1 MMNPL
6 KKMDTAAMK
15 PAQKSAVK
23 KLSPDQKKLDK
34 NKSGDLDSQDFEM
47 LRSSNKIKSSGLR
60 AMGGST
66 MKSEKS
72 TPLSV
77 SLDKDTT
84 EFYKKVG
91 GAALSSIGSY
101 MMSRAKATSPS
112 GKTKK
117 EKEKKAGMTL
127 ADKAASNQGRT
138 EGSGSATANQNAGQ
152 TFQDLQKK
160 ETGPTEAEAKKAAAG
175 GDRFSKAY
183 EIAKKK
189 YPKAYGK
196 MTLAEYTAEAKKQ
209 IANRK
214 ETGKYIGGTKK
225 LTEAEK
231 KAAEQKKLKEAAEQ
245 KKLKEEKEAA
255 DNSDKIVKEAQLE
268 KAKKEAEKAAAEK
281 IRLAKAEEYN
291 KKNLKPRS
299 RSRRKVKVDV
309 VKDKKTG
316 ARLKTKTRTR
326 KDGTVKTKVKET
338 RIIGG
343 VASKTRKVEDA
354 KKGKRKKDRNKNR
367 SRVSVGSSPG

>member
-1 MMNPL
+1 MKGKSPLTKALVGKQGKLPENLKAAIKAAPGPSPATMVSPL
-6 KKMDTAAMK
+6 KEGDVKDWTEYQKTLKAARAAGMS
-15 PAQKSAVK
+15 QFDYNK
-23 KLSPDQKKLDK
+23 KL
-34 NKSGDLDSQDFEM
+34 
-47 LRSSNKIKSSGLR
+47 
-60 AMGGST
+60 
-66 MKSEKS
+66 
-72 TPLSV
+72 
-77 SLDKDTT
+77 
-84 EFYKKVG
+84 
-91 GAALSSIGSY
+91 
-101 MMSRAKATSPS
+101 
-112 GKTKK
+112 K
-117 EKEKKAGMTL
+117 E
-127 ADKAASNQGRT
+127 
-138 EGSGSATANQNAGQ
+138 EGSQMKTRVAQEEANRKRTAELKAQ
-152 TFQDLQKK
+152 TAESNRKFAERNSKQAVK
-160 ETGPTEAEAKKAAAG
+160 ETGPTAEEKRKAAAKKAAAG

-343 VASKTRKVEDA
+343 VASKTRKVEDD
-354 KKGKRKKDRNKNR
+354 RKKRNKKDKNKNGKNGNSTGVNR
-367 SRVSVGSSPG
+367 R